1 MTDGAAS
8 DDGHGLIAGR
18 YRLDEQIGS
27 GAMGVV
33 WRAHDLRLDRGVAVK
48 QLLLPPALDA
58 TEAETARQ
66 RAFREG
72 RIAARLQHPN
82 AISVFNVAEH
92 DGQPVLVM
100 EYLPSRSLAALL
112 DDRGTLPAEETARI
126 GAQVAAALT
135 AAHAA
140 GVVHR
145 DVKPG
150 NILLG
155 EDGTAK
161 ITDFGISRAAG
172 DVTLTST
179 GLFAGTPAF
188 LAPETA
194 RGADPDAAADV
205 FSLGATLYAAVEGG
219 PPYDHPGNEIAM
231 LHAVAS
237 GHVVPPRHAGALTT
251 TLRAMLRVEPG
262 TRPRMADVEVLLRR
276 VADGAPP
283 GEEPPAAPTA
293 PAPPAVPGATSPR
306 AAETAGSRPPE
317 PPPSA
322 HGVGTGAAAA
332 PTPGAGTTPPARD
345 AGRSGGG
352 PRARWVLPVAGVL
365 LAAVVGVLA
374 AELLVDSEGEAGAGR
389 TKDPAG
395 TASAAATRAGE
406 AGAGPEPSGPPAA
419 TAPTEETTAST
430 RNSDRTTSSTATPS
444 SESRPEPSAPADPVQ
459 AVVEYYALL
468 PGNTD
473 AAWQRLGPTLRQT
486 GRESYVEFWSGVDSV
501 EIVGAPELVDDGVVR
516 VELEF
521 TLPDQDPSREV
532 YRLYM
537 TTRDGHALIDDDER
551 VGASG

>member
-1 MTDGAAS
+1 
-8 DDGHGLIAGR
+8 
-18 YRLDEQIGS
+18 
-27 GAMGVV
+27 MGVV

-58 TEAETARQ
+58 TEADTARQ

-112 DDRGTLPAEETARI
+112 DDRGTVPTEETARI

-135 AAHAA
+135 VAHAA

-219 PPYDHPGNEIAM
+219 PPYDDPGNEIAM

-237 GHVVPPRHAGALTT
+237 GHVVPPRHAGALTP

-276 VADGAPP
+276 VADG
-283 GEEPPAAPTA
+283 
-293 PAPPAVPGATSPR
+293 
-306 AAETAGSRPPE
+306 
-317 PPPSA
+317 
-322 HGVGTGAAAA
+322 
-332 PTPGAGTTPPARD
+332 
-345 AGRSGGG
+345 
-352 PRARWVLPVAGVL
+352 
-365 LAAVVGVLA
+365 
-374 AELLVDSEGEAGAGR
+374 
-389 TKDPAG
+389 
-395 TASAAATRAGE
+395 
-406 AGAGPEPSGPPAA
+406 
-419 TAPTEETTAST
+419 
-430 RNSDRTTSSTATPS
+430 
-444 SESRPEPSAPADPVQ
+444 
-459 AVVEYYALL
+459 
-468 PGNTD
+468 
-473 AAWQRLGPTLRQT
+473 
-486 GRESYVEFWSGVDSV
+486 
-501 EIVGAPELVDDGVVR
+501 
-516 VELEF
+516 
-521 TLPDQDPSREV
+521 
-532 YRLYM
+532 
-537 TTRDGHALIDDDER
+537 
-551 VGASG
+551 